1 MKYVRFR
8 MDNEVRYGILNGE
21 IIAVLDGDLFGDYV
35 ECGKKGRTQRGKA
48 ACAVP
53 AQQNHVRR
61 YKLYVPYSRMQ
72 RKDESRC

>member
-21 IIAVLDGDLFGDYV
+21 IIAVLDGDLLV
-35 ECGKKGRTQRGKA
+35 IMWSVAKGRTQRGKA